1 MSAMPADPAP
11 EGVLEEQLDGVVV
24 LTLNA
29 PAKRNA
35 LIPAVREGLIA
46 ALTRLDA
53 DPACRAIVIT
63 GGGGAFC
70 AGGDIS
76 NTGPLTPLEVRRRVA
91 RPQGLVKQILGHSK
105 PILAAVDG
113 PAFGAGLALAA
124 ACDVVVASERATF
137 CAAFGRIGVM
147 ADCGL
152 LWSLPQRIGMG
163 AVREIVMFCE
173 VHSAADA
180 LAMGLADRVA
190 AADQLME
197 TTLERARKLAAMP
210 TAAIGMTKALLA
222 RGPSTLESVMA
233 AELDAQAVLSTTH
246 DQQEGLR
253 AFAEKRKPQ
262 FRGD

>member
-1 MSAMPADPAP
+1 MSAMSAEPAA
-11 EGVLEEQLDGVVV
+11 EGVLEDHQDGVVV

-46 ALTRLDA
+46 ALTRLDR

-63 GGGGAFC
+63 GAGGAFC

-76 NTGPLTPLEVRRRVA
+76 NTGPLTPLEVRRRIPA
-91 RPQGLVKQILGHSK
+91 PQGLVKLILGNSK
-105 PILAAVDG
+105 PVLAAVDG

-124 ACDVVVASERATF
+124 ACDVVVAGAGATF

-152 LWSLPQRIGMG
+152 LWSLPQRVGMG

-173 VHSAADA
+173 VHSAAEA

-190 AADQLME
+190 AEGQTLALA
-197 TTLERARKLAAMP
+197 LERARKLAAMP
-210 TAAIGMTKALLA
+210 TTAIGMTKALLA
-222 RGPSTLESVMA
+222 RAPLTLESVMA
-233 AELDAQAVLSTTH
+233 AEIDAQAVLSTTH

-262 FRGD
+262 FKGF